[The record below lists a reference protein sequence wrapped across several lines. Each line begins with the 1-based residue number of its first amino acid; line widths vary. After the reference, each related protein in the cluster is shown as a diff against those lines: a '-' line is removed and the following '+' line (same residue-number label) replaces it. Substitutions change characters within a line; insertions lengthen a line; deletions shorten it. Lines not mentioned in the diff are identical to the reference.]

1 MDLYFKSKIKVQ
13 EISYTN
19 LHKLDLM
26 NNQVHV
32 IQSMNNKFQKLIC
45 MVEIKISMVKEL
57 KLRTRFTIKFG
68 FQEITDK
75 ITNITF

>member
-1 MDLYFKSKIKVQ
+1 
-13 EISYTN
+13 
-19 LHKLDLM
+19 
-26 NNQVHV
+26 
-32 IQSMNNKFQKLIC
+32 

-68 FQEITDK
+68 FQEIMDK